1 MSDVSLANHFL
12 IAMPALLDP
21 NFARTVTYLCEHDQ
35 HGAMGLI
42 INRPLELS
50 VHELLAQ
57 LEIEFTDGR
66 FAATPVFQGGPVQ
79 TERGFVLHQ
88 PVGRWEATL
97 PITDDV
103 GMTVSR
109 DILEAIAQGDAP
121 ERFLVALG
129 YAGWGA
135 GQLEHEMVEN
145 AWLSGPADAG
155 VIFDEPV
162 EQRWALSA
170 AHLGIDLSLLSSDI
184 GHA

>member
-1 MSDVSLANHFL
+1 MSGVTLANHFL

-21 NFARTVTYLCEHDQ
+21 NFARTVTYLCEHDE
-35 HGAMGLI
+35 HGAMGLV
-42 INRPLELS
+42 INRPLELTLQD
-50 VHELLAQ
+50 LLTQ
-57 LEIEFTDGR
+57 IDIEATDVG
-66 FAATPVFQGGPVQ
+66 AAPIPVFQGGPVQ

-88 PVGRWEATL
+88 PIGNWDATL
-97 PITDDV
+97 QVTDDV
-103 GMTVSR
+103 GVTMSR

-121 ERFLVALG
+121 QRFLVTLG

-135 GQLEHEMVEN
+135 GQLEREMAEN